1 MSIVDLFSQ
10 GYITTKPFLIS
21 APLST
26 VANWEREFEF
36 WAPDMYVVTYLG
48 QKDNRAVIR
57 YHFHFISNDGFR
69 LYYYFLNEIRACL

>member
-1 MSIVDLFSQ
+1 MLLVVQ
-10 GYITTKPFLIS
+10 GYAPGPFFVT

-48 QKDNRAVIR
+48 GGDNRAVIR
-57 YHFHFISNDGFR
+57 
-69 LYYYFLNEIRACL
+69 